1 MWGRTKWPSEAR
13 PDESAQKLDGRHLGF
28 ALANTDGDGATRV
41 VLLMEILPLPL
52 RGGHQAGHLVGQVYP
67 GLLADAVRSG
77 VPCNGVD
84 PQPLRQGVEV
94 GIAGLRNGFV
104 DGEKAVMVVAFEEAA
119 IKISAAIADD
129 LHGFGDSLLQAGR
142 GHDDFEGGTGR

>member
-1 MWGRTKWPSEAR
+1 MEGIRPVISLGRSIPVFWPMPYEVAY
-13 PDESAQKLDGRHLGF
+13 LG
-28 ALANTDGDGATRV
+28 
-41 VLLMEILPLPL
+41 
-52 RGGHQAGHLVGQVYP
+52 
-67 GLLADAVRSG
+67 
-77 VPCNGVD
+77 NGVD

-129 LHGFGDSLLQAGR
+129 LHGFGHALLHAGR
-142 GHDDFEGGTGR
+142 GHDDFEGRAGR